1 MKTDMTMTSSATIL
15 RSENVQRYFKDIKN
29 PKYNPIEDKLVR
41 ELFADREMFKDII
54 INAHI
59 RLVASIAK
67 TYDNMDKFMDFNQEG
82 IEGLYEAF
90 DKYDPT
96 SPAKFSSYAALWIK
110 AKMSMLCR
118 TFNMVQRSNQG
129 KIGSKAI
136 KFQEEFYK
144 KNMREAT
151 TDEIIEYLSENCN
164 IDVNYTDEIFN
175 ITVESIDHE
184 INEDSDGLT
193 PETSGEFAVK
203 TASENEYLAES
214 EKEDLSDAIQK
225 MMSILN
231 TKEKE
236 YVTRHIINGDS
247 YADIAEDFG
256 CTAERVRQIVVG
268 GLKKM
273 KNSDF
278 AKKHFACFL
287 K

>member
-29 PKYNPIEDKLVR
+29 PKYNPIEDKLIR